1 MYRNERQFTQ
11 NKDALSPCFF
21 NTRFSLFCV
30 SQQRMA
36 LSLPTALFVFQ
47 NDRRGFFLCNLL
59 SENTVFSGDC
69 FFCQI
74 SSGNQVNCFHEQIL
88 EDKDW
93 ILLFFHVPVSLMS
106 LAGRSVDVALIL
118 CNLDITLCK
127 TALDFGVLWNQI
139 TSSPAFLSPSLWSVK
154 YPLIWQCWSA
164 AALPDGSGQQA
175 AHESSRCFTC
185 LGQWKPYGPFFLHL
199 LPGANVSTADIWMFA
214 MQEQRQEKAAELCWA
229 WCCITIVVFFQSSLR
244 GLFTNVM
251 LLTCS

>member
-1 MYRNERQFTQ
+1 MKGSLHQIRMH
-11 NKDALSPCFF
+11 SPLVSSTLAFP
-21 NTRFSLFCV
+21 FSVCPNREWPFPFQQHYLYFRMIEEASSCATFWVKTLF
-30 SQQRMA
+30 SQ
-36 LSLPTALFVFQ
+36 VI
-47 NDRRGFFLCNLL
+47 
-59 SENTVFSGDC
+59 V

-118 CNLDITLCK
+118 CNLDIMLCK
-127 TALDFGVLWNQI
+127 TALEFGVLWNQI

-214 MQEQRQEKAAELCWA
+214 MQQQRQEKAAELCWA
-229 WCCITIVVFFQSSLR
+229 WCCIMIVVFFQSSLR